1 MEAVIRPDMLAE
13 CALLF
18 SLQGCLEGGSCSLF
32 GVGMTPAKTAQ
43 QLRAADLLL
52 LSYINVTVARR
63 AGFIRRLLGSV
74 FTGVGRH
81 AVASTAFQL
90 ESLCTRRLKI
100 TNGDYCC

>member
-1 MEAVIRPDMLAE
+1 MRSPVFSSRVLRRWK
-13 CALLF
+13 LF
-18 SLQGCLEGGSCSLF
+18 AF
-32 GVGMTPAKTAQ
+32 GVGITPAKTAQ
-43 QLRAADLLL
+43 QPCTADLLL
-52 LSYINVTVARR
+52 LIYIDVTVARR

-90 ESLCTRRLKI
+90 ESLCIRSLKI